1 MQERKK
7 ERKNHPDNLFTGNN
21 PAIAVEEYDHS
32 LKYLQESNQKW
43 HIKNNIKKR
52 NSISDKKNGP
62 FLGCGIIVNK

>member
-21 PAIAVEEYDHS
+21 PAIAVEEYVHS

-52 NSISDKKNGP
+52 NSISDKKMDLFWGAG
-62 FLGCGIIVNK
+62 LL